1 MQVAN
6 IIYDVDKF
14 NEIIKVLT
22 KYSSILIHKIVK
34 ISVSVDQRT
43 YIQTD
48 RNIHHKLSGRG
59 GSSDKYQGEAKNILI
74 TRYQPKKMV
83 KEIQ

>member
-1 MQVAN
+1 M
-6 IIYDVDKF
+6 
-14 NEIIKVLT
+14 
-22 KYSSILIHKIVK
+22 K

-83 KEIQ
+83 KEI